1 MAMVWQFLVSIP
13 FSCSVTNYSK
23 WSAWKHLLSP
33 SFCGSG
39 VLVCLDLV
47 LSFRVFRKA
56 SVKVLLRVMVKPRLD
71 QGRIS
76 FLHVVFDR
84 IPFLVGCWTEVLVP
98 HKLLVKGLS
107 QSLYTWVSRRW
118 EGEGDVS
125 KKESVNKME
134 VSPLYL
140 NHRSDLPSPLTL
152 LVLLSYQ
159 FMLKCGGL
167 HRALKAGGP
176 GSL

>member
-1 MAMVWQFLVSIP
+1 M
-13 FSCSVTNYSK
+13 
-23 WSAWKHLLSP
+23 
-33 SFCGSG
+33 
-39 VLVCLDLV
+39 CLDLV

-107 QSLYTWVSRRW
+107 QSLYT
-118 EGEGDVS
+118 
-125 KKESVNKME
+125 
-134 VSPLYL
+134 
-140 NHRSDLPSPLTL
+140 
-152 LVLLSYQ
+152 
-159 FMLKCGGL
+159 
-167 HRALKAGGP
+167 
-176 GSL
+176 